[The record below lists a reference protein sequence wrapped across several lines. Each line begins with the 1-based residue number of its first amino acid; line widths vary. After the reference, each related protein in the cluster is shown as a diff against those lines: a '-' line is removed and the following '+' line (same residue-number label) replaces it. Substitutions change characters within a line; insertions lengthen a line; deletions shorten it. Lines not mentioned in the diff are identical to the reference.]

1 MDKNEDKAVDFKEFI
16 LALSVNLHGTVE
28 DKLKWA
34 FSLYDVD
41 NTGVISKEN
50 MLEIIKDIHAMV
62 PSNVEHERRTEEI
75 FELMDANDD
84 GIITFHEFHK
94 AVKNNRVI
102 LERLT
107 SLHKD

>member
-16 LALSVNLHGTVE
+16 LALNVNLHGTLE

-41 NTGVISKEN
+41 NTGVISKDN
-50 MLEIIKDIHAMV
+50 MSEIIKDVYAMV
-62 PSNVEHERRTEEI
+62 PSKIEHGQKTDEI
-75 FELMDANDD
+75 FEVMDSNDD

-94 AVKNNRVI
+94 AVKNNPEI
-102 LERLT
+102 LELLT
-107 SLHKD
+107 SLEKN